1 MSEYS
6 GEGPSPDP
14 TSATYDEHFARA
26 LITQSPALRRFAAG
40 MTRSVAD
47 TDDLVQDVLERA
59 WRSRRTFRSES
70 ALSTWL
76 YRIALN
82 RARDLAARA
91 ETVRTEPS
99 GTDDIDLPIS
109 YLDHPE
115 AVAEALS
122 NEYTV
127 RAALAS
133 LTVDDRMVL
142 ALHDGEGW
150 TAAQIGA
157 IVGLTSA
164 AVYKR
169 IHRARVKLLRALDE
183 GPVHGRVDSEVCRR
197 TLARASD
204 YLDGRLDV
212 DESGRIDAHLRQCR
226 RCPPIAQALI
236 GIKVALG
243 RRPWNTTVPAQ
254 FAYDIAH
261 LSGYTDPRSPR

>member
-1 MSEYS
+1 
-6 GEGPSPDP
+6 
-14 TSATYDEHFARA
+14 
-26 LITQSPALRRFAAG
+26 
-40 MTRSVAD
+40 MTD

-59 WRSRRTFRSES
+59 WRSRRMFRSES

-122 NEYTV
+122 NEYAV
-127 RAALAS
+127 RAALAT
-133 LTVDDRMVL
+133 LIVDDRMVL
-142 ALHDGEGW
+142 GLHDGEGW
-150 TAAQIGA
+150 TAAQIGG

-169 IHRARVKLLRALDE
+169 IHRARVKLLRALDD

-212 DESGRIDAHLRQCR
+212 DESGRIDAHLRQCH

-236 GIKVALG
+236 GVKVALG
-243 RRPWNTTVPAQ
+243 RRPWNATVPAQ

-261 LSGYTDPRSPR
+261 LSGDTGPPSPR